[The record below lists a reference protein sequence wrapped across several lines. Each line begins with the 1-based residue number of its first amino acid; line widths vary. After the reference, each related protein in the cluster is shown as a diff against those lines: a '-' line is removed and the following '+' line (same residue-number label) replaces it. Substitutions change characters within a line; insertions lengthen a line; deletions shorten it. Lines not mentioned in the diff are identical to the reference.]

1 MEMMRRILTRLSALL
16 PLALAGCVTMNSV
29 TPGGEAAL
37 LDEVRAGTAE
47 LDCGIACMPLFA
59 YQQRKLEQ
67 LAREQNWPELAL
79 TTAKTS
85 YRRDITYFYLG
96 LAAEGMQAWAAAD
109 RYYRMAGALA
119 TGKDSTGKCASVKN
133 MCAGFKFPQDIVAR
147 LRGVSAKLGR
157 APVSAQELQTVG
169 TELRRP
175 GEDDFM
181 PEAPQVLLE
190 QYAARRLIAGGSG
203 QGARDQAFH
212 NQLLEIMEPVRA
224 HVERGVASI
233 WNSSVQR
240 LNQRLVTQP
249 EEPRMTL
256 GMWVQLAE
264 YDRASQSFGV
274 RYPLFSANQPP
285 LLTNDIYRGESPRK
299 GPNRDYS
306 QRGTTCVW
314 ENRGNQPRYLSPDAP
329 QPYFLVL
336 TLCQQRPTQPWRNAA
351 ITANNAELPPLTQL
365 TLPEGGLWP
374 RVNMSQARA
383 DQLLRSVGPQ
393 RLVWAEL
400 VFDLRAVGSLD
411 RGPFLAQ
418 DTLGKMRTGMVAAIM
433 PRALFLWQ
441 TAPEPPKPGLMIG
454 FAGDVV
460 VGESVPRARLP
471 RMLVADRS
479 YDGLPVPVIA
489 NRAPAPP
496 AGGRVTVLP
505 STDGSGVYVPS
516 ALHPAPLPGAP
527 GAGRASTPPATAT
540 TRSSTAAPVP
550 RPATSPTPSAPAR
563 ANSAK
568 DDDEDWVEPPPAKR

>member
-1 MEMMRRILTRLSALL
+1 VEKLMRKIVQGLAALAGALL
-16 PLALAGCVTMNSV
+16 LSGCVTMN
-29 TPGGEAAL
+29 TAGPGGEAAL
-37 LDEVRAGTAE
+37 LEQVRAGTTE

-59 YQQRKLEQ
+59 FQQSKLQQ
-67 LAREQNWPELAL
+67 LYREQNWDELAL

-119 TGKDSTGKCASVKN
+119 TGQDSTGKCASVKN

-157 APVSAQELQTVG
+157 APVSAQELQSINTD
-169 TELRRP
+169 LKRP
-175 GEDDFM
+175 GEDDLM
-181 PEAPQVLLE
+181 PEAPQALLE
-190 QYAARRLIAGGSG
+190 QYAARRLIAGSS
-203 QGARDQAFH
+203 GAREQAFH
-212 NQLLEIMEPVRA
+212 NQLLEIMEPVHA

-233 WNSSVQR
+233 WNRSVAR

-249 EEPRMTL
+249 EESRLTL

-274 RYPLFSANQPP
+274 RYPLFSENQAP

-374 RVNMSQARA
+374 RVNMSQERA
-383 DQLLRSVGPQ
+383 NQLLRGIGPQ

-471 RMLVADRS
+471 RTLVADRN

-516 ALHPAPLPGAP
+516 ALQPAPLPGSA
-527 GAGRASTPPATAT
+527 GASRSSAAPATPT

-550 RPATSPTPSAPAR
+550 RPATTPTPSAPAR